1 MGKNL
6 FSNDIVQSA
15 ISTLSAELDPDW
27 VLPDASVEYRKN
39 LAISLF
45 YKFALSVIPEGQYSL
60 KPEYKSGGTVMERP
74 LSSGKQTFDT
84 IEKNWPLT
92 KNIPKIE
99 AIAQTSGEAK
109 YANDL
114 PPQPG
119 ELYAAFVLATQA
131 HSRIAKLD
139 ASDALVCITF
149 PKSCIKITTL
159 FF

>member
-1 MGKNL
+1 MLVGKNL
-6 FSNDIVQSA
+6 FINDTIQAA
-15 ISTLSAELDPDW
+15 INTLTTELDPDW
-27 VLPDASVEYRKN
+27 ILPDASVEYRKN

-45 YKFALSVIPEGQYSL
+45 YKFTLAIIPEGQYSL
-60 KPEYKSGGTVMERP
+60 KPEYKSGGTLMERP

-99 AIAQTSGEAK
+99 ALAQTAGEAK

-114 PPQPG
+114 TPQPG

-131 HSRIAKLD
+131 HSRIAKMD
-139 ASDALVCITF
+139 ASDALVCIV
-149 PKSCIKITTL
+149 S
-159 FF
+159 